1 MNIGHFQLN
10 NEYLFSV
17 LAGRLRGL
25 CEDGNAEQNL
35 QYSLDILFCFHF
47 NWKGVRH
54 PVMTVPILDLAGR
67 MINLLL
73 STKYSIGAVTCL
85 YNAVSYRT
93 RNAMISQSQ
102 RRP

>member
-1 MNIGHFQLN
+1 MIIGQFPLNICFQFLLVDCGDCVKMVTLN
-10 NEYLFSV
+10 KRICSIH
-17 LAGRLRGL
+17 
-25 CEDGNAEQNL
+25 
-35 QYSLDILFCFHF
+35 SLDILFCFHL

-85 YNAVSYRT
+85 YNAVSH
-93 RNAMISQSQ
+93 RNGNPKISQLD
-102 RRP
+102 